1 MTTHSNSSLVEAA
14 DPITESNATSS
25 NVPAPNPEVSQPTP
39 VVESLA
45 SVPQETSPQKE
56 GNAALNPK
64 TKEAKTEKKNKEIRS
79 RPNEKNG
86 IAKPMKSDVK
96 RLDSKPIFKNDFKAE
111 PVKSRLPYKGKTEGK
126 SDSTVDM
133 RFTNRQDRPR
143 TTPLKP
149 TQPMKFTTIPTEAI
163 TTQQLPQ
170 ESQTKKTA
178 LSQANRVKVRPH
190 DTQIYALGG
199 LGEVGKNMYCYEQG
213 NEIAIVDCGVLFPDE
228 ELLGVDYV
236 IPDYHHLI
244 RCNHKRKIL
253 VITHGHEDHIGGI
266 PFLLKQVDIDA
277 IYAPRFAK
285 ALIEKKL
292 LEHRDAP
299 KVPIIEI
306 NENSA
311 VKTRFFNIGFFNTI
325 HSIPDSLGVMITT
338 SNGTIVHTGDFKFD
352 LTPVGQNADYQK
364 MAYIGALKPDLLMSD
379 STNSGVE
386 GFSIS
391 EKDVAKEILQIMRT
405 AKNRI
410 IVATFASNVY
420 RVAQIIEAAVKTG
433 RKVAV
438 FGRSMEN
445 VVDIGR
451 KMGVIHLKNEDILAP
466 DDLRTM
472 PDEKVCILCT
482 GSQGEPLAALSRIVN
497 GTHRHIHLKPT
508 DTVVFSSNPIP
519 GNDDSVNKIVD
530 KLFRSGA
537 TVLNKSVLNNLH
549 TTGHASKQEQKL
561 MMQLIK
567 PKYFMPIHGEYK
579 MLMQHRQSA
588 LELGIPKENIFV
600 CANGDVLLLRNHEVI
615 QSDWRYQGDDIYV
628 DGNDIS
634 GLSTAVLKDR
644 HILADNGMVAV
655 IVPIDSSTNSLLAK
669 PIIVSRGFVYLKDSQ
684 QLIRDAENVVTVALQ
699 NKLKEKTTFADLK
712 NCIRSSLEPYLYKK
726 THRNPIVI
734 PVILNSRKAM
744 EELTQH
750 RLRTPRRINPSKTPY
765 RDTKEK
771 DSRLSKEPKVKVE
784 QK

>member
-1 MTTHSNSSLVEAA
+1 MTTNSSSIETLEPILDVSSSTPSDVFQEEESVSSQDLKEA
-14 DPITESNATSS
+14 SS
-25 NVPAPNPEVSQPTP
+25 
-39 VVESLA
+39 
-45 SVPQETSPQKE
+45 TSPM
-56 GNAALNPK
+56 K
-64 TKEAKTEKKNKEIRS
+64 TPETKPEKKNKDNKDGKLIPFVNSKSPLGKTPTKNEI
-79 RPNEKNG
+79 N
-86 IAKPMKSDVK
+86 
-96 RLDSKPIFKNDFKAE
+96 RLDKKLDSSENGKLT
-111 PVKSRLPYKGKTEGK
+111 KSYKGKTDGK
-126 SDSTVDM
+126 NEPKTET
-133 RFTNRQDRPR
+133 RALGKQERPR

-149 TQPMKFTTIPTEAI
+149 TKPMKFTTVPTEAI
-163 TTQQLPQ
+163 TTQQLGPGEEAQ
-170 ESQTKKTA
+170 IKKA
-178 LSQANRVKVRPH
+178 NLAQANRLKVRPH

-325 HSIPDSLGVMITT
+325 HSIPDSLGVLITT
-338 SNGTIVHTGDFKFD
+338 PNGTIVHTGDFKFD

-405 AKNRI
+405 AKSRI

-466 DDLRTM
+466 DDLRTT
-472 PDEKVCILCT
+472 PDEKICILCT

-655 IVPIDSSTNSLLAK
+655 IVPIDSSTNSLVAK

-699 NKLKEKTTFADLK
+699 NRLKEKTTFADLK

-744 EELTQH
+744 EELAIQH
-750 RLRTPRRINPSKTPY
+750 RNRLPRRSANTKAPY

-771 DSRLSKEPKVKVE
+771 DSRLSQDFKTKP
-784 QK
+784 QNNG